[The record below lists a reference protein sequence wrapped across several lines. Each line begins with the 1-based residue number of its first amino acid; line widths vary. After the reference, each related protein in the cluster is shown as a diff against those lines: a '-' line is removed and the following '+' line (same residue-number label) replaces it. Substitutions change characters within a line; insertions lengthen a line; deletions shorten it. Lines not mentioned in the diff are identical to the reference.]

1 MTLSNGVRPAR
12 YGYCRNVAAHEVF
25 SALADPTRRQVIQSL
40 ARRGGATATELAA
53 EMPVTR
59 QAVAKHLGQL
69 NRNGIVIS
77 RRQGRETRYHLTP
90 TPLGQAIDGL
100 DDVCGLAKQNR
111 AA

>member
-1 MTLSNGVRPAR
+1 M
-12 YGYCRNVAAHEVF
+12 F
-25 SALADPTRRQVIQSL
+25 SALADPTRREVIQAL

-77 RRQGRETRYHLTP
+77 QRRGRETRYHLTP
-90 TPLGQAIDGL
+90 SSFGQAIDWL
-100 DDVCGLAKQNR
+100 DDVCGMARRHK